1 MIRLISLIVSVM
13 SLGVFTFDTTPA
25 PTTPSEVV
33 SEVIEEE
40 VKVEFDTNIL
50 HVQFCGDTLPLHQAT
65 VAKRYQS
72 AIQFYDHPSFQRS
85 RANTKKKMKQIEI
98 ILKNYGIPSDFKY
111 IPYIESAMNGNAVS
125 PKGAGGYWQLMPATA
140 QGLGL
145 TVNDQIDERKDLV
158 KSTKAAAKYL
168 KWLYRELGDWTLV
181 AAAYNA
187 GPNKIIHRMDQQ
199 NKDNYFALRLNAETT
214 KYVYRLVAVKE
225 WVNRPDRSTEWS
237 KMETVGKIAS
247 YVKRQRDAADVAQA
261 LLIASAR

>member
-1 MIRLISLIVSVM
+1 MIRFISLIVSVM
-13 SLGVFTFDTTPA
+13 SLGVFTFNRTPA
-25 PTTPSEVV
+25 PTTPTEVV
-33 SEVIEEE
+33 SEVIEKE
-40 VKVEFDTNIL
+40 VFDTNIL
-50 HVQFCGDTLPLHQAT
+50 HVQFCGDTLPLHQST
-65 VAKRYQS
+65 VAKRYQK

-85 RANTKKKMKQIEI
+85 RANTKKKMKQIET
-98 ILKNYGIPSDFKY
+98 ILKNHGIPSDFKY

-145 TVNDQIDERKDLV
+145 TVNDQIDERKDLT

-199 NKDNYFALRLNAETT
+199 NKDNYFALRLNAETS

-225 WVNRPDRSTEWS
+225 WVNQPERSNEWS
-237 KMETVGKIAS
+237 KVETVSNIAS
-247 YVKRQRDAADVAQA
+247 YLKRQREAADVAQA
-261 LLIASAR
+261 LFIASAR

>member
-1 MIRLISLIVSVM
+1 M
-13 SLGVFTFDTTPA
+13 SLGVFTFDSIPA
-25 PTTPSEVV
+25 PTTPTEVV
-33 SEVIEEE
+33 SEVIEKED
-40 VKVEFDTNIL
+40 FDTNIL
-50 HVQFCGDTLPLHQAT
+50 HVQFCGDTLPLHQST
-65 VAKRYQS
+65 VAKRYQT
-72 AIQFYDHPSFQRS
+72 AIQFYNHPSFHRS
-85 RANTKKKMKQIEI
+85 RANTKKKMKQIEA
-98 ILKNYGIPSDFKY
+98 ILENYGIPSDFKY

-125 PKGAGGYWQLMPATA
+125 PKGAAGYWQLMPATA

-145 TVNDQIDERKDLV
+145 VVNDQTDERKDLI

-225 WVNRPDRSTEWS
+225 WVNQPERSIVWS
-237 KMETVGKIAS
+237 KVETVSKIAS
-247 YVKRQRDAADVAQA
+247 YVKRQGEAAEVISKA
-261 LLIASAR
+261 LLLASAR